1 MYQPDETIRLE
12 VRVEDETVW
21 LNRQQIAS
29 LFDRDVKTIGK
40 HINNALQEELDG
52 ESVVAKF
59 ATTAKD
65 GKTYQ
70 VEYYEEYY
78 DLDMIMSYTYHAT
91 QSRSLPN
98 YRRCGISLRGQPQRC
113 RKETLRI
120 HQNARDPSI
129 GTVE

>member
-1 MYQPDETIRLE
+1 MNNIESSKGEIVMYQPDETIRLE

-70 VEYYEEYY
+70 VEYY
-78 DLDMIMSYTYHAT
+78 DLDMITSMPTHRSSTSSNRRNAPSSSSTTILMSI
-91 QSRSLPN
+91 P
-98 YRRCGISLRGQPQRC
+98 
-113 RKETLRI
+113 
-120 HQNARDPSI
+120 
-129 GTVE
+129 